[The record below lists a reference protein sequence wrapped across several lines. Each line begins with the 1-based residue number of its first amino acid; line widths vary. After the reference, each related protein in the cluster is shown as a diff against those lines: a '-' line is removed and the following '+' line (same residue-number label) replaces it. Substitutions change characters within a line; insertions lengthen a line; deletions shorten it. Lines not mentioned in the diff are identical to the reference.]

1 MLKEG
6 NEKPVEWSY
15 TPDVEASP
23 KSKHKGIKQVLKLV
37 AQVLKQKT
45 VSIIFSLLSFPEIT
59 GLFQL

>member
-15 TPDVEASP
+15 IPDVEASP
-23 KSKHKGIKQVLKLV
+23 KSKHKGNK
-37 AQVLKQKT
+37 VLKQKT
-45 VSIIFSLLSFPEIT
+45 VSIFFSLLSFPEIT